1 MQTGNRQLAMK
12 QELRK
17 LQAVA
22 TDVEAAAII
31 SLDGLILT
39 STLPADTDEDRLSA
53 MSASLLMLAERISL
67 DMGRGMLEQVF
78 IRGTEGDVLLM
89 AVGDHAVLTV
99 LSKRDAK
106 LGMLIYYM
114 RRVANQ
120 LLNYF

>member
-39 STLPADTDEDRLSA
+39 STLPPDTDEDRLSA

>member
-1 MQTGNRQLAMK
+1 MYTGNRQLAMK

-17 LQAVA
+17 LHSLAP
-22 TDVEAAAII
+22 DVEAAAVI

-39 STLPADTDEDRLSA
+39 STLMDSVAEDRLSA

-67 DMGRGMLEQVF
+67 DMGRGSLEQVF
-78 IRGTEGDVLLM
+78 LRGTDGDVLLM

-99 LSKRDAK
+99 MSKREAK

-114 RRVANQ
+114 RRAAKEIG
-120 LLNYF
+120 NYF